1 MQKMKRLREQIAIAI
16 VQKLKPLYPAKSAL
30 AYKTPF
36 QFLVSV
42 VLSAQCTDKKVN
54 EVTIPI
60 FKKYKTAKDFSKIP
74 IRQLERMVKQTG
86 FYKSKAA
93 AISFTAKRV
102 AIVYNNRVPLT
113 MDELLTLRGVGRKS
127 ANVIMSD
134 LTGKTDGIVVD
145 THVIRLSNRLGLTKN
160 QDPTKIECDLMN
172 IVPRKHWALFPHLLV
187 YHGRSI
193 CIARRPKCD
202 QCPLNQICPSAFNFP
217 NFQK

>member
-1 MQKMKRLREQIAIAI
+1 MKKNI
-16 VQKLKPLYPAKSAL
+16 VSEVVRKLNPLYPTKSAL
-30 AYKTPF
+30 NYKTPF
-36 QFLVSV
+36 QFLVAV

-60 FKKYKTAKDFSKIP
+60 FKKYKTAKDFAKIP

-93 AISFTAKRV
+93 AISFSAKRV
-102 AIVYNNRVPLT
+102 ATEYNNRVPLT

-127 ANVIMSD
+127 ANVLMSD
-134 LTGKTDGIVVD
+134 LTGITDGIVVD
-145 THVIRLSNRLGLTKN
+145 THVIRLSNRLGLTRHK
-160 QDPTKIECDLMN
+160 DPVKIERDLMN

-187 YHGRSI
+187 YHGRAT

-202 QCPLNQICPSAFNFP
+202 LCPLNTICPSAFKFP
-217 NFQK
+217 NFQKN

>member
-1 MQKMKRLREQIAIAI
+1 MKTTERVVAI
-16 VQKLKPLYPAKSAL
+16 VRKLKPLYPAKSAL
-30 AYKTPF
+30 DYRTPF

-60 FKKYKTAKDFSKIP
+60 FKKYKTAKNFAKIP

-86 FYKSKAA
+86 FYKSKAR
-93 AISFTAKRV
+93 AIHATAERV
-102 AIVYNNRVPLT
+102 ATVYKNHLPLT
-113 MDELLTLRGVGRKS
+113 MNHLLTLRGVGRKS

-145 THVIRLSNRLGLTKN
+145 THVIRLSDRFGLTNHK
-160 QDPTKIECDLMN
+160 DPEKIEHDLMK
-172 IVPRKHWALFPHLLV
+172 IVPRKYWALFPHLLV

-202 QCPLNQICPSAFNFP
+202 QCVLNKICLSAFKFP
-217 NFQK
+217 HFRK